1 MVGLFE
7 GQSTT
12 LGAYPPDGEFGKAR
26 FTFAQGAA
34 RASAARTSG
43 DASRGR
49 TIVFAVKLLVMK

>member
-1 MVGLFE
+1 MVGLFA

-12 LGAYPPDGEFGKAR
+12 AGAYPPDGEFGNAR
-26 FTFAQGAA
+26 FSAAKGPA

-49 TIVFAVKLLVMK
+49 TIVFA